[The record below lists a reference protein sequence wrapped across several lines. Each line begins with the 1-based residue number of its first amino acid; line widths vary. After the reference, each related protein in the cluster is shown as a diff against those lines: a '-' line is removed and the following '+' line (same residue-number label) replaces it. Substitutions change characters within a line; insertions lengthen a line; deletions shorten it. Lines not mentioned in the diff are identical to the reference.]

1 MFPWSRDCFYTDD
14 LLYSIILNVFL
25 LVLNSA
31 VTCKLLFPMFFMICY
46 LLLGACFIVFHF
58 LSSLNINEICLE
70 NQHKCM
76 VIFKKKWL
84 FSDFFRRYPGIV
96 MLHFDKLKRFSKKD
110 WFLNSAW
117 RETFLTMFWT
127 WKKRVQLVRG
137 FSGQPRGG
145 R

>member
-1 MFPWSRDCFYTDD
+1 MFPWSHDCFHTDD

-31 VTCKLLFPMFFMICY
+31 VTCKFLFPMFFMIFY
-46 LLLGACFIVFHF
+46 LLLGACFTVFHF

-84 FSDFFRRYPGIV
+84 FSDFFSEISR
-96 MLHFDKLKRFSKKD
+96 
-110 WFLNSAW
+110 NSNAS
-117 RETFLTMFWT
+117 F
-127 WKKRVQLVRG
+127 
-137 FSGQPRGG
+137 
-145 R
+145 